1 MFMVAPRDRPLTNPS
16 RILVVR
22 TDRLGDVVLTL
33 PVFNALRRCFP
44 GAHLAM
50 LAGRYAGAI
59 VEGYAHVDEI
69 LWYDDPGGLVPFR
82 RMMACLRAGRYDAA
96 VIVHPTLRLALLA
109 FLSRI
114 PVRVGTGY
122 RYYSLLFNRRV
133 YTHRKTAERHEVE
146 YNLDLL
152 SPLGCAAAP
161 GKPLDVP
168 LHIPPG
174 ARERGAKLLEKAG
187 VTGRFVVI
195 HPGSG
200 GSAREWPIGNFGL
213 LARRIIEGMNLAVVV
228 TGTGREF
235 ERGED
240 VVRAVSGRA
249 ANLSGQLSLKELAAL
264 LEKASLLVVNSTGP
278 LHVGVAVGTPVVG
291 LFPQIPVMGPR
302 RWGPF
307 TDNARVLVPEKPPDC
322 HECAGGTGVPCAC
335 MASITVETA
344 YAAASDLLAARVI
357 TEGHHAHET

>member
-1 MFMVAPRDRPLTNPS
+1 MAAPRDRPLTEPS

-33 PVFNALRRCFP
+33 PVFTPLRRCFP
-44 GAHLAM
+44 GAHLAI

-59 VEGYAHVDEI
+59 VEGYPPVDEI
-69 LWYDDPGGLVPFR
+69 LWYDDAGGLVPFR
-82 RMMACLRAGRYDAA
+82 VMMARLRAGRFDA
-96 VIVHPTLRLALLA
+96 VVVVHPTPRLALLV
-109 FLSRI
+109 FLARI

-122 RYYSLLFNRRV
+122 RYYSFLFNRRV

-152 SPLGCAAAP
+152 APLGCAAVPA
-161 GKPLDVP
+161 KPLDVP
-168 LHIPPG
+168 LDIPPA
-174 ARERGAKLLEKAG
+174 ARERASMLLREAG
-187 VTGRFVVI
+187 VTGRFVVV

-200 GSAREWPIGNFGL
+200 GSAREWPLEHFGL

-228 TGTGREF
+228 TGTGGESARAE
-235 ERGED
+235 EVARGSPG
-240 VVRAVSGRA
+240 RAVNLAGRL
-249 ANLSGQLSLKELAAL
+249 NVKELAAL
-264 LEKASLLVVNSTGP
+264 LQMSSLLVANSTGP

-302 RWGPF
+302 RWGPY
-307 TDNARVLVPEKPPDC
+307 TDNARVLVPERPPDC
-322 HECAGGTGVPCAC
+322 DECAGGAGISCAC

-344 YAAASDLLAARVI
+344 YAAAAELLAAPAL
-357 TEGHHAHET
+357 TQETSRP